1 MSTALVQGG
10 NLSLGKV
17 DRHLASVFV
26 GLSWEVPQG
35 NPPLEIDAS
44 LFLLTAARVVR
55 NDDDFIF
62 YNQESDVAGAV
73 YRVPSDELDEASDRD
88 GFVIRLNELDEEI
101 QRVAFCLS
109 LYEGNGRGKDFSAAS
124 VLRAR
129 LVNQDTE
136 MELAHYQSENDV
148 SCETA
153 LILAELYRYREEWK
167 FRAVGQ
173 GFKGGLNALATH
185 FGVLVSG
192 GDNQL
197 QAQAHSGSVG
207 NAPLQTARLPVSLE
221 KDVPATDGKPR
232 RRRTLH
238 DILNAQVED
247 IKRRYRL
254 LQPLLRRAAQGS
266 PNESQSRL
274 LLDRILQDVLGYELD
289 EIKTEQKIQ
298 GRSADY
304 VLAPTGQ
311 DTLVIE
317 AKKMGGP
324 LRDKQIFQATSYAAY
339 SGIRWALLTNVLNW
353 QLYRV
358 STEDKV
364 EATLVFTFDLQDNL
378 DNDTAYLLMLLSKKG
393 IMRRDLLD
401 KLWRKRSALSPES
414 LLATLFNEEVLNKMR
429 AVLMRERQCPVSNQ
443 EIQDAIER
451 EILR

>member
-311 DTLVIE
+311 DTKASCVVTCWINSGGRDRRLVR
-317 AKKMGGP
+317 K
-324 LRDKQIFQATSYAAY
+324 AY
-339 SGIRWALLTNVLNW
+339 SPPF
-353 QLYRV
+353 
-358 STEDKV
+358 S
-364 EATLVFTFDLQDNL
+364 
-378 DNDTAYLLMLLSKKG
+378 
-393 IMRRDLLD
+393 MR
-401 KLWRKRSALSPES
+401 KS
-414 LLATLFNEEVLNKMR
+414 
-429 AVLMRERQCPVSNQ
+429 
-443 EIQDAIER
+443 
-451 EILR
+451 